1 MATGQSEVFA
11 SGEYRDHFVQQDGQ
25 LLLAERVAICD
36 STVTDTLMALPL

>member
-1 MATGQSEVFA
+1 MATGQTELFA
-11 SGEYRDHFVQQDGQ
+11 TGVYRDRFVKQDGR